1 MPGRLTELR
10 AAARRFRGSISR
22 EESPPMANFR
32 NSRFALLVLVLG
44 AGLNL
49 TSCFGNS
56 NAAIGKWSLAPQG
69 GDGCPDSMEFTA
81 TSMTASTAGIAASHD
96 ISYTSNGANVTVSSP
111 DGFTTTL
118 TASGNNLSV
127 LQPIQCT
134 YTRAQ

>member
-1 MPGRLTELR
+1 MTNLR
-10 AAARRFRGSISR
+10 S
-22 EESPPMANFR
+22 
-32 NSRFALLVLVLG
+32 SRFALLVLLLI

-49 TSCFGNS
+49 TGCFGNS

-81 TSMTASTAGIAASHD
+81 TSLTASTAGITASHD
-96 ISYTSNGANVTVSSP
+96 VSYTQNGSNITVSSP

-118 TASGNNLSV
+118 TVSGNNMSV

-134 YTRAQ
+134 YAHS